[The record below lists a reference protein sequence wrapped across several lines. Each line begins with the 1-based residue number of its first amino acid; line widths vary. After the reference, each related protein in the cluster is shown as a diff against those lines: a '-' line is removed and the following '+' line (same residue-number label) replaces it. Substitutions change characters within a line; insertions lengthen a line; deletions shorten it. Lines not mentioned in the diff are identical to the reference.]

1 MSHLRCSEHAKR
13 VVVIQTALM
22 AERLDG
28 TEYNIHQT
36 YHRKGERCSANHFH
50 VGVEILIRGELY
62 RACEESLKHHTPLRF
77 ETQLML
83 EGYPTSIKRE
93 MREKYHQNPFSK
105 EIFS

>member
-13 VVVIQTALM
+13 VVVIQTVTVI
-22 AERLDG
+22 DG
-28 TEYNIHQT
+28 MEYNIHQA
-36 YHRKGERCSANHFH
+36 YHRKGGRCGARHFH

-83 EGYPTSIKRE
+83 EGYPTSIKQA
-93 MREKYHQNPFSK
+93 MREKYHQNPSFK

>member
-13 VVVIQTALM
+13 VVVIQTVTVI
-22 AERLDG
+22 DG
-28 TEYNIHQT
+28 MEYNIHQA
-36 YHRKGERCSANHFH
+36 YHRKGGRCGARHFH

-62 RACEESLKHHTPLRF
+62 RACEESLKHHTPLWL

-83 EGYPTSIKRE
+83 DGYRTSLKRE
-93 MREKYHQNPFSK
+93 IREKYHQNPSSK

>member
-13 VVVIQTALM
+13 VVVTQTVTVI
-22 AERLDG
+22 DG
-28 TEYNIHQT
+28 MEYNIHQA
-36 YHRKGERCSANHFH
+36 YHSKGERCSAYHFH
-50 VGVEILIRGELY
+50 VGVEILSRGELY
-62 RACEESLKHHTPLRF
+62 RVCEESQKHHTPLWL

-83 EGYPTSIKRE
+83 DGYPTSIKRE